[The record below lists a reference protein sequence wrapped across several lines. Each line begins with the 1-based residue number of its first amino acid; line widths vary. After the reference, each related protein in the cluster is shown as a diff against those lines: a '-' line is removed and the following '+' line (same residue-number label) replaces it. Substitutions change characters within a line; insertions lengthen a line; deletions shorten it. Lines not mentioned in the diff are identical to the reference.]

1 MGLSVKLLKK
11 VKGFTLDV
19 EWEIGNEVAVLFGS
33 SGAGK
38 SMTLQL
44 VAGLMEPDA
53 GFIRSNGDIFFDKP
67 LGINISP
74 QRRSLGYVFQDRI
87 LSPI

>member
-44 VAGLMEPDA
+44 IAGLMEPDA
-53 GFIRSNGDIFFDKP
+53 GFIRSNSDMSSRTAFW
-67 LGINISP
+67 
-74 QRRSLGYVFQDRI
+74 
-87 LSPI
+87 SPI

>member
-38 SMTLQL
+38 SMT
-44 VAGLMEPDA
+44 
-53 GFIRSNGDIFFDKP
+53 FSS
-67 LGINISP
+67 SP
-74 QRRSLGYVFQDRI
+74 A
-87 LSPI
+87 